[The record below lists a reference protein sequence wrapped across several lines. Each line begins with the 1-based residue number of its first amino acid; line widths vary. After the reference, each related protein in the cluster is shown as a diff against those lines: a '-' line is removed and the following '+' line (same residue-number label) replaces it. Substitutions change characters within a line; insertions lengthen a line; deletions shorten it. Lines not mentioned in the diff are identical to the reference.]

1 MKKILV
7 LFCLVFSIHVFAQ
20 TDISFKETKF
30 SFGKIKQSVPV
41 THVFTFTNKSAKP
54 LVIEVATAE
63 CGCTTPVYSKEPI
76 AKGKSSTIKVTFNA
90 ANPGTFKK
98 NVNVKFANITPPTV
112 LTIDGEVEV
121 AKAKTK

>member
-7 LFCLVFSIHVFAQ
+7 LFCLVLSIHVFAQ

>member
-1 MKKILV
+1 MKNILV
-7 LFCLVFSIHVFAQ
+7 LFCLVLSIPVFAQ

-121 AKAKTK
+121 AKTKTK